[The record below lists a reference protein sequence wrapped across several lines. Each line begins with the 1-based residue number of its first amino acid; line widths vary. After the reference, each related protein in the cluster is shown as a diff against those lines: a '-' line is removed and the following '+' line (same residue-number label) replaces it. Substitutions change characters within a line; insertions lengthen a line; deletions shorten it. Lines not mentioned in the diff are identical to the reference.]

1 MAYPLGSSDPSMLW
15 GGGFGEAKAGV
26 AYPLAMAA
34 DPGGISDVTADGS
47 PVAVYLALPAGD
59 EPQLIHDAV
68 GPGASILELG
78 CGAGRVTR
86 PLAAMGHPMV
96 AVDNSPAMLEHVTV
110 AETVCADITQLDLG
124 RAFDAVLVAS
134 HLVNHGDRSWAR
146 ALLATGRRHVGNDG
160 VVLAERWNPAW
171 LASVTVTHRDR
182 EVGPVSASFRV
193 IDRRGREL
201 DAEVTYR
208 LGERSWTTGPFTA
221 AVVDDDD
228 LAEYAAASDL
238 VLDGWLDG
246 DRTWARLHPAS

>member
-1 MAYPLGSSDPSMLW
+1 M
-15 GGGFGEAKAGV
+15 GGGFRE
-26 AYPLAMAA
+26 
-34 DPGGISDVTADGS
+34 ISEVTEDGN

-86 PLAAMGHPMV
+86 PLAAMGHPVV

-110 AETVCADITQLDLG
+110 AETICADITELDVG

-134 HLVNHGDRSWAR
+134 HLVNHGNRVWAR
-146 ALLATGRRHVGNDG
+146 ALLATGRRHIGENG
-160 VVLAERWNPAW
+160 VVLVERFNPEW
-171 LASVTVTHRDR
+171 LATVTVTDR
-182 EVGPVSASFRV
+182 YRKVGPVSASFRV

-201 DAEVTYR
+201 VAEVAYR
-208 LGERSWTTGPFTA
+208 LGERSWTHTYTA

-228 LAEYAAASDL
+228 LAQYGAACGL
-238 VLDGWLDG
+238 VLDRWLDE
-246 DRTWARLHPAS
+246 DRTWARLRAAG